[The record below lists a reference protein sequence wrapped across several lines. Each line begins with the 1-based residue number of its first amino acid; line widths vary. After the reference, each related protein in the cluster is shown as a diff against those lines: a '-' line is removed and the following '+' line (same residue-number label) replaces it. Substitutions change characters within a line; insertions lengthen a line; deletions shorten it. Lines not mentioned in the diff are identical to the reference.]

1 MHGDQERCLGL
12 NEKPLILF
20 KQLDREGRKPMF
32 MLRKHASPMEG
43 ISSTVGANGAQGL
56 AEQVGGPQQQNN
68 GRGVHLPGGVL

>member
-1 MHGDQERCLGL
+1 
-12 NEKPLILF
+12 
-20 KQLDREGRKPMF
+20 MF